1 MNKAKF
7 RREISKESNKSIL
20 NRIQVHTESSK
31 ELEQTMF
38 ELHEAGRQI
47 SKTLIDEQNDL
58 ITKIEICQE
67 ELKRREIIKEIE
79 DEKTM

>member
-1 MNKAKF
+1 
-7 RREISKESNKSIL
+7 
-20 NRIQVHTESSK
+20 
-31 ELEQTMF
+31 MF